1 MTFSI
6 IIGLVQILFGKTIA
20 ALKIMSQKGK
30 KYGIAPLAWVFII
43 LALCLVF
50 GLPMLNV
57 QLPEMVKECIPG
69 NSRAWI
75 AGRFPLQYAGQEYL
89 PELRYRS
96 VEYLQYGFRTA
107 G

>member
-1 MTFSI
+1 M
-6 IIGLVQILFGKTIA
+6 
-20 ALKIMSQKGK
+20 
-30 KYGIAPLAWVFII
+30 GIHYPGIVSGIRLADAECTV
-43 LALCLVF
+43 ARN
-50 GLPMLNV
+50 G
-57 QLPEMVKECIPG
+57 EKCIPG

-96 VEYLQYGFRTA
+96 LEYLQYGFRVV